1 VKNKD
6 KSRLQYF
13 IHLVGQGAKMKK
25 SLIILL
31 GLLIAANAFA
41 VKVAVFPV
49 QTTNTDKSFSDA
61 FGMLL
66 SNKYAKIANCSAI
79 PPTKA
84 AKAVPSDGNLSSAAQ
99 ALGADEY
106 LEITAVGLYVSRK
119 EANETYQDSSSG
131 AKQVIVIREK
141 GDHSDDD
148 EEKSDRKLLDNSKTI
163 VTIVRKSAS
172 GSEIYQ
178 TEMTLLTY
186 GDIEEST
193 ERMAASLFQKV
204 SVDKTRGMTNITRRE
219 GMGYNQ
225 MWTRKCKGFKMGA
238 FYPFS
243 SDTVFSTV
251 ITLGFDYKVDL
262 NRAYIEFGTG
272 ARIPS
277 GLDNEKR
284 RIYGGAFFELGG
296 GYYIVDN
303 VIGVYTGA
311 GLIPFFNFANISS
324 SPVGCPVY
332 LQIGFCTPRNASARF
347 YGNLRI
353 AQNMIAII
361 TTRSGSDYVDGYYT
375 SYSLRERSDYPTE
388 IGFEIGIG
396 W

>member
-1 VKNKD
+1 
-6 KSRLQYF
+6 
-13 IHLVGQGAKMKK
+13 MKK
-25 SLIILL
+25 TISVLL
-31 GLLIAANAFA
+31 GLALAVNVFA

-66 SNKYAKIANCSAI
+66 SNKYAKIANCTTVPPSKSAKAI
-79 PPTKA
+79 PA
-84 AKAVPSDGNLSSAAQ
+84 DGNLSVAAQ
-99 ALGADEY
+99 ALGASEY
-106 LEITAVGLYVSRK
+106 LEITAVGLYVSRR
-119 EANETYQDSSSG
+119 EANETYQDSASG

-141 GDHSDDD
+141 NGRSDDD
-148 EEKSDRKLLDNSKTI
+148 EEKSDRQLLDNSKTI
-163 VTIVRKSAS
+163 VTVVRKNAS
-172 GSEIYQ
+172 GADIYQ

-204 SVDKTRGMTNITRRE
+204 SVEKTRGMTNITRRE
-219 GMGYNQ
+219 GMGYNEL
-225 MWTRKCKGFKMGA
+225 WTRKVKGIKMGA

-243 SDTVFSTV
+243 ADTTFSTV

-262 NRAYIEFGTG
+262 NRAYLEFGAG

-277 GLDNEKR
+277 GLDDERK
-284 RIYGGAFFELGG
+284 RIYGGNYFELGG
-296 GYYIVDN
+296 GYYIVDD
-303 VIGVYTGA
+303 VLGLYTGA
-311 GLIPFFNFANISS
+311 GLIPFFNWANLSS
-324 SPVGCPVY
+324 SPIGMPVY
-332 LQIGFCTPRNASARF
+332 LQIGLCTPRNSSVRF

-353 AQNMIAII
+353 AQNLLAII
-361 TTRSGSDYVDGYYT
+361 TSRSGSDYTNGYYA
-375 SYSLRERSDYPTE
+375 SWSLKERRDYPTE